1 MEMADEE
8 LDVHDSSGSAGST
21 NNRLRALAQVRWNP
35 SCPLSDF
42 TGRLQKY
49 DECVTQEFL

>member
-1 MEMADEE
+1 MAMADEE
-8 LDVHDSSGSAGST
+8 LDVHGTSGSAGST
-21 NNRLRALAQVRWNP
+21 NSRLRVLAQVRWNP